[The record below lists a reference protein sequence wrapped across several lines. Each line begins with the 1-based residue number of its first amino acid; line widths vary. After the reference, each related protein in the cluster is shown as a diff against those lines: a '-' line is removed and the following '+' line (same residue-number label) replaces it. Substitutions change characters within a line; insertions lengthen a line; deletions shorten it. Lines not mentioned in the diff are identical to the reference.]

1 MSTRQPAW
9 LGLGKGLAG
18 LTAVAM
24 IQLPV
29 AGAELPPMAEAE
41 QRSAPQEAIAQPE
54 AASQEVIAQPEAVA
68 PPAPQPEPTTAPAG
82 TPTAEPIDSITPV
95 PLSILSPVMDAVVD
109 TPAVSVTLQFPVDS
123 QVRLVVNGAA
133 VDQAQIG
140 RTETDTANGLVT
152 QTWYAVTLQA
162 GQNMIAAEG
171 TLQGQPLPPAQ
182 VTVAVRGSATALA
195 LETVEARIP
204 ADGRSTA
211 TVRGQLLDA
220 DGNRSNQRAVV
231 TLETSAGTFVGVDHN
246 PDRAGFQ
253 VQTEDGEFT
262 ATLQAGLRAE
272 VVTLRA
278 TTTNLEAFTQIGFE
292 TALRP
297 SLLSGSVDLRLGG
310 RGTDYFGSFRD
321 FLPPDGDQSTE
332 FNGGVA
338 VFGTGRLGDW
348 LVTGAYNS
356 RRPLNQ
362 DCSGT
367 ASLFRAAQACDRT
380 YPVYGDEST
389 SEVVTPSID
398 NLYLR
403 FERTSPVE
411 GAGSDH
417 LMWGD
422 YTTTDFATQSQL
434 FTATTRQLH
443 GLQGNYNLGNLQIS
457 GFYGNNIDGFQRD
470 TLAPDGTSGFYFLS
484 RRLLIAG
491 SENVFLELEE
501 LNRPGTVLDR
511 EPLRRGL
518 DYDIDYDRGSLLF
531 RQPVLRT
538 DIDEE
543 GRTLVRRIVV
553 TYQYESDDS
562 ANIYGGRLRYHLSRE
577 LNRES
582 WLGATY
588 LQENM
593 GDRQFELYGA
603 DALVSFGSDGQL
615 IAEYA
620 RSSHQSAFSGPVS
633 GSAYRFEAQGTLFE
647 GVRGRAYWRTT
658 DPGFAN
664 NATTSFVPGQTRY
677 GAELQAQVSPTT
689 QLRVQYDHEDN
700 FGTAPR
706 PLSALDDLLNPGSEA
721 IPGSAVNNSL
731 TTLTAGVQ
739 QQLGDATL
747 GVDLIHRNR
756 EDRIAPNALSATSN
770 QLRSR
775 LTLPISNTLSLR
787 AQNETTLSS
796 TTDPLSPDRTLLGLD
811 WLVHPGIT
819 LSFNQQFIS
828 GGQFEPQAITSLDL
842 NGEYQFGPDTTLSS
856 RVSLIN
862 AQALAGA
869 IGLSQ
874 GITLAPGLRANL
886 SYEHTFGNSFGT
898 TAAGSQ
904 FAQPYAVGQSA
915 AGLGLAA
922 GHNFSVGI
930 DYTGNPDFQANAQV
944 QHRTSSAGSNTVFKA
959 SALGRLTPS
968 LTALANVQR
977 ASASNQG
984 LEALGASTNLR
995 LGLAYRDPDNDRWNA
1010 LLRYEY
1016 RRNPALVPESI
1027 LFGRGTGS
1035 EDHVLAME
1043 AIYAPSWQWEF
1054 YGKMALRHSTAYLA
1068 DDFISSSTV
1077 GLAQV
1082 RATHR
1087 FNYQWDVSAGARW
1100 IAQPSAGYSEMAL
1113 NLEAGY
1119 HLSPNLRLAGGYT
1132 FGSIS
1137 DRDFNNSRSAGG
1149 PYLGISL
1156 KLDNNLFRDFGFDSA
1171 SPQQPPP
1178 QQPLSQS
1185 QPSRIDPPTI
1195 ADTEST
1201 TGGIPEDS
1209 APPDGSNNAPR

>member
-1 MSTRQPAW
+1 MSIQQPSR

-18 LTAVAM
+18 LTAVAL

-29 AGAELPPMAEAE
+29 AGAELSAAE
-41 QRSAPQEAIAQPE
+41 QQTAAQEAIAPPE
-54 AASQEVIAQPEAVA
+54 ASAA
-68 PPAPQPEPTTAPAG
+68 PIPQPESTMAPSEIPAA
-82 TPTAEPIDSITPV
+82 PVAPIAAV
-95 PLSILSPVMDAVVD
+95 PLSILSPAMDAVVD

-123 QVRLVVNGAA
+123 QVRLVVNGEA
-133 VDQAQIG
+133 VDPTQIG
-140 RTETDTANGLVT
+140 RTETDHAQGVVT

-162 GQNMIAAEG
+162 GQNTILAEG
-171 TLQGQPLPPAQ
+171 TLQGAPLPPAQ
-182 VTVAVRGSATALA
+182 VTVAVRGLATALV

-220 DGNRSNQRAVV
+220 EGNRSNQRAVV
-231 TLETSAGTFVGVDHN
+231 TLEASAGTFIGVDHN
-246 PDRAGFQ
+246 PDRSGFQ
-253 VQTEDGEFT
+253 VEAENGEFI

-310 RGTDYFGSFRD
+310 RGTNYFGSFRD
-321 FLPPDGDQSTE
+321 FLPPDGDHSPE
-332 FNGGVA
+332 FDGGVA

-398 NLYLR
+398 SLYLR

-457 GFYGNNIDGFQRD
+457 GFYGTNIDGFQRD

-501 LNRPGTVLDR
+501 LNRPGTVLER

-538 DIDEE
+538 DIDDE

-562 ANIYGGRLRYHLSRE
+562 ANIYGGRLRYHLSRQT
-577 LNRES
+577 NRES

-603 DALVSFGSDGQL
+603 DALISFGSDGQL

-620 RSSHQSAFSGPVS
+620 RSNHDSAFTGPVS

-689 QLRVQYDHEDN
+689 QLRAQYDHEDN

-706 PLSALDDLLNPGSEA
+706 PLSALEDLLNPGSEA
-721 IPGSAVNNSL
+721 IPGSPVNNSL

-739 QQLGDATL
+739 QQIGDATL
-747 GVDLIHRNR
+747 GVDWIHRHR
-756 EDRIAPNALSATSN
+756 QDRIEPNALSATSN

-796 TTDPLSPDRTLLGLD
+796 TTDPLHPDRTLVGLD

-828 GGQFEPQAITSLDL
+828 GGQFQPQAITSLDL
-842 NGEYQFGPDTTLSS
+842 NGEYQFGTDTTLSS

-869 IGLSQ
+869 IGINQ

-886 SYEHTFGNSFGT
+886 SYEHTFGNGFGT

-904 FAQPYAVGQSA
+904 FAQPFAVGQSA

-930 DYTGNPDFQANAQV
+930 DYTGNPDFQANAQL

-984 LEALGASTNLR
+984 LESLGASTNLR

-1035 EDHVLAME
+1035 EDHVLALE

-1054 YGKMALRHSTAYLA
+1054 YGKLALRHSTAYLA
-1068 DDFISSSTV
+1068 DDFFSSSTV
-1077 GLAQV
+1077 GLGQV

-1087 FNYQWDVSAGARW
+1087 FNYRWDVSAGARW
-1100 IAQPSAGYSEMAL
+1100 ISQPTAGYSEMAL

-1132 FGSIS
+1132 FGRMS
-1137 DRDFNNSRSAGG
+1137 DRDFSQSRSAGG

-1156 KLDNNLFRDFGFDSA
+1156 KLDNNLFRDFGFGNSV
-1171 SPQQPPP
+1171 SPQVPD
-1178 QQPLSQS
+1178 SQL
-1185 QPSRIDPPTI
+1185 
-1195 ADTEST
+1195 ET
-1201 TGGIPEDS
+1201 TAVE
-1209 APPDGSNNAPR
+1209 GSW